1 MQVGLFQGKGFKWAT
16 NMKTCSNKLIGK
28 CNERYHFISTSPRE
42 KNLKQLIPILKSKVC
57 VFLYSAISL
66 LGFCPTE
73 KQPDLRKNAQG

>member
-1 MQVGLFQGKGFKWAT
+1 MKDITLYPPVQGK
-16 NMKTCSNKLIGK
+16 
-28 CNERYHFISTSPRE
+28 